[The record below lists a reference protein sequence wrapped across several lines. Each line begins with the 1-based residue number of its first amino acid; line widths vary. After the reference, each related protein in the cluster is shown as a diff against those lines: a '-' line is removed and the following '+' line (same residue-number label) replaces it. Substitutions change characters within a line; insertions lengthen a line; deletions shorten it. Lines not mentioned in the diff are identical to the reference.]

1 MKAKSFRMM
10 TAAVA
15 IVVIR
20 DPVGLEDAA
29 TTETVVAV
37 AHAGPSS

>member
-15 IVVIR
+15 PSKVVIPIGR
-20 DPVGLEDAA
+20 HWGRLRRMPG
-29 TTETVVAV
+29 
-37 AHAGPSS
+37 